1 MAMNRGRVIIS
12 LVVFLFVLVSFSFAQ
27 GEKVKIESYKVPVR
41 KGPGWYYPVLY
52 ELKRGDTL
60 EILEKSRLW
69 YKVKGANGKA
79 GYASARSI
87 NYSADGGSGRGSLS
101 KGARIK
107 ADRRGPTRPMMVAA
121 LRGVADMGLFP
132 RKYAEKHGLD
142 PAEIESL
149 MESPFGAEEYKS
161 FKESLTQDA
170 SGVSALADAD
180 IPEADREVGAAITM
194 RLLSVMPPSR
204 DVRLRKYVSMVGS
217 AVQEQS
223 PVYDV
228 PFVFIVLLSSK
239 VNSFSAPGGFVFI
252 TTGALESMESEAELA
267 GVLSH
272 EVVHVLMRHGMKE
285 LDRQDARIKSAG
297 MMDDLDNEL
306 DMRGM
311 DKGDEQVMADLED
324 MADQM
329 FEQMVGGRK
338 IADENQADKLGTRL
352 LSSTGYAPAGLRDFI
367 VKTSRVVTGEAL
379 KTYAYR
385 DADRRARDIDRL
397 IGNAGMGKGVQL
409 KERFERYVPD

>member
-1 MAMNRGRVIIS
+1 MA
-12 LVVFLFVLVSFSFAQ
+12 VFLFVLIPFSFAVA
-27 GEKVKIESYKVPVR
+27 EEVKIQSYKVPVR

-60 EILEKSRLW
+60 EILVKSRLW
-69 YKVKGANGKA
+69 YKVRGASGKV

-87 NYSADGGSGRGSLS
+87 NYSAGRGRGQKSLS
-101 KGARIK
+101 KGSVIK
-107 ADRRGPTRPMMVAA
+107 ARRGPSRPMMVAA

-161 FKESLTQDA
+161 FKEPLTPAA
-170 SGVSALADAD
+170 SGVSGLADTD
-180 IPEADREVGAAITM
+180 IPETDREVGAAITM

-217 AVQEQS
+217 MVQEQT

-228 PFVFIVLLSSK
+228 PFVFIVLQSSK
-239 VNSFSAPGGFVFI
+239 VNSFSAPGGFIFI
-252 TTGALESMESEAELA
+252 TTGALEAMDSEAELA

-272 EVVHVLMRHGMKE
+272 EVVHVLMRHGME
-285 LDRQDARIKSAG
+285 EIDRQGARIKSAG
-297 MMDDLDNEL
+297 MMDDLDKEL

-311 DKGDEQVMADLED
+311 DKGDEQVMEDMED

-338 IADENQADKLGTRL
+338 IDDEDQSDKVGTRL
-352 LSSTGYAPAGLRDFI
+352 LSSTGYAPAGLRNFI
-367 VKTSRVVTGEAL
+367 VKTSLVVTGEDL

-385 DADRRARDIDRL
+385 DADRRASDLDRL
-397 IGNAGMGKGVQL
+397 IGNAGMGKGVELQ
-409 KERFERYVPD
+409 ERFERYVPD

>member
-1 MAMNRGRVIIS
+1 
-12 LVVFLFVLVSFSFAQ
+12 
-27 GEKVKIESYKVPVR
+27 PVR

-60 EILEKSRLW
+60 EILEKSGLW
-69 YKVKGANGKA
+69 YKVKGASGQA

-87 NYSADGGSGRGSLS
+87 NYSAGGTGGQGSLS
-101 KGARIK
+101 KGSRIQ
-107 ADRRGPTRPMMVAA
+107 AGRSGTSRPMMVAA

-142 PAEIESL
+142 PAEIEAL
-149 MESPFGAEEYKS
+149 MESPFGVEEYRS
-161 FKESLTQDA
+161 FKEPLSPTGGDP
-170 SGVSALADAD
+170 GGLADAD
-180 IPEADREVGAAITM
+180 IPEADREVGIAITM

-204 DVRLRKYVSMVGS
+204 DPRLRKYVSMVGS
-217 AVQEQS
+217 AVQENT

-228 PFVFIVLLSSK
+228 PFVFIVLQSKK

-252 TTGALESMESEAELA
+252 TTGALETMESEAELA

-285 LDRQDARIKSAG
+285 LDRQDTRIKSAG

-306 DMRGM
+306 DLRGM
-311 DKGDEQVMADLED
+311 DKGDEQVMADMED

-338 IADENQADKLGTRL
+338 IDDEDQADKIGTRL
-352 LSSTGYAPAGLRDFI
+352 LSTTGYAPAGLREFI
-367 VKTSRVVTGEAL
+367 VKTSKVVTGEEL

-385 DADRRARDIDRL
+385 DADRRASAIDRL
-397 IGNAGMGKGVQL
+397 IEKSGLGKGEVL
-409 KERFERYVPD
+409 RERFERYVP

>member
-1 MAMNRGRVIIS
+1 MNSGRVIIS

-27 GEKVKIESYKVPVR
+27 AEKVKVESYKVPVR

-69 YKVKGANGKA
+69 YKVRGASGEA

-87 NYSADGGSGRGSLS
+87 NYSARGGSGLGSRS
-101 KGARIK
+101 KGSTIK
-107 ADRRGPTRPMMVAA
+107 AGRRAPTRPMMVAA

-132 RKYAEKHGLD
+132 RNYAKKHGLD
-142 PAEIESL
+142 PAEIEAL
-149 MESPFGAEEYKS
+149 MESPFGAEEYER
-161 FKESLTQDA
+161 FKEPLAQA
-170 SGVSALADAD
+170 GSGVTVPADAD
-180 IPEADREVGAAITM
+180 IPESDREVGAAITM

-204 DVRLRKYVSMVGS
+204 DARLRKYVSMVGS
-217 AVQEQS
+217 VVQEQS

-228 PFVFIVLLSSK
+228 PFVFIVLQSSK
-239 VNSFSAPGGFVFI
+239 VNSFSAPGGFIFI
-252 TTGALESMESEAELA
+252 TTGALEAMESEAELA

-285 LDRQDARIKSAG
+285 LDRQDTRIKSAG
-297 MMDDLDNEL
+297 MMDDLDKEL

-311 DKGDEQVMADLED
+311 DKGDEQVMASLED

-338 IADENQADKLGTRL
+338 IADENQSDTIGTSL

-367 VKTSRVVTGEAL
+367 VKTSKVVTGEDL

-385 DADRRARDIDRL
+385 DADRRARDIDRH
-397 IGNAGMGKGVQL
+397 IENAGMGKGVQL
-409 KERFERYVPD
+409 IERFERYVPD

>member
-1 MAMNRGRVIIS
+1 MGRGRVIIP
-12 LVVFLFVLVSFSFAQ
+12 LVVFIFVLVSFSFAYA
-27 GEKVKIESYKVPVR
+27 EEVKIQSYKVPVR

-69 YKVKGANGKA
+69 YKVKGASRQV

-87 NYSADGGSGRGSLS
+87 NYSASGTGGKGSLS
-101 KGARIK
+101 KGSRIHAK
-107 ADRRGPTRPMMVAA
+107 SRRTSRPMMVAA

-132 RKYAEKHGLD
+132 RNYAEKHGLD
-142 PAEIESL
+142 PAEIEAL
-149 MESPFGAEEYKS
+149 MESPFGAEEYNS
-161 FKESLTQDA
+161 FKKPLSPA
-170 SGVSALADAD
+170 GGGVSCLAEAD
-180 IPEADREVGAAITM
+180 IPEADREVGIAITM
-194 RLLSVMPPSR
+194 RLLSVMPSSR
-204 DVRLRKYVSMVGS
+204 DPRLRKYVSMVGS
-217 AVQEQS
+217 AVQENT

-228 PFVFIVLLSSK
+228 PFVFIVLQSK
-239 VNSFSAPGGFVFI
+239 KLNSFSAPGGFVFI
-252 TTGALESMESEAELA
+252 TTGALEAMQSEAELA

-285 LDRQDARIKSAG
+285 LDRQDSRMNSAG
-297 MMDDLDNEL
+297 MMDDLDKEL

-311 DKGDEQVMADLED
+311 DKGDEQVMADMED

-338 IADENQADKLGTRL
+338 IADEDQSDRIGTRL
-352 LSSTGYAPAGLRDFI
+352 LAATGYAPAGLRDFI
-367 VKTSRVVTGEAL
+367 VKTSKAVTGEDL

-385 DADRRARDIDRL
+385 DADRRASAIDRL
-397 IGNAGMGKGVQL
+397 IKTSGLGKGEKL
-409 KERFERYVPD
+409 KERFDRYVP